1 MEAKQEYITHSPEET
16 AAVAADFAS
25 QIKPGLVTLEGNL
38 GAGKTCFSAA
48 LLKVLGAEGPYQS
61 PTFVLMKEYELP
73 ALTTNGIA
81 RVYHADAYRV
91 AAPDFVTIGFEEWLY
106 DKAGLTLLEWP
117 ERVAELLP
125 EEYTSIV
132 IETVS
137 ETTRKITIEH
147 IQKTPT
153 K

>member
-1 MEAKQEYITHSPEET
+1 MPTKQEYITHSPEET
-16 AAVAADFAS
+16 AAVAADFAL
-25 QIKPGLVTLEGNL
+25 QMRPGLVTLEGNL

-48 LLKVLGAEGPYQS
+48 LLKALGAEGPYQS

-73 ALTTNGIA
+73 VLTTNGIA

-91 AAPDFVTIGFEEWLY
+91 AAPDFVIIGFEEWLY

-125 EEYTSIV
+125 EEYMKIT

-137 ETTRKITIEH
+137 ETTRKIIIEYV
-147 IQKTPT
+147 QKTPT